1 MISMLCAV
9 FTVILSSV
17 LYVSV
22 AHAFPNS
29 SSITTTTSYTTTTS
43 TAATTTIPSPRPC
56 LTNASQLG
64 YVFGELSATQSF
76 CNCVNRISDP
86 AMLPTFYN
94 NRYNGI
100 FDLKTSITLNNLELI
115 DEIEGTARLQF
126 SLRMYWS
133 DDRYAMPVFWNQTDE
148 LTQFRGLDLTDV
160 LKNQS
165 LVTWMPE
172 IRFPDASSIEEIAH
186 LVQLNASN
194 IFYYARALDI
204 VLVQPDFDF
213 LIYPRDSQ
221 TVTIRFTLYN
231 FPQNIA
237 NVGFTTSPV
246 LFNIDNEG
254 TKSFL
259 SNQLWSYEKTTYYSY
274 TANDYHYVVYQIKL
288 NREGTGIILRLV
300 VPITMLILLAA
311 LSFWASYENRVNIT
325 ITLLLS
331 VSALSL
337 YLWYVYTIGGMYC
350 APSSLCYTKREGD
363 NLAIEEVLYAFN
375 RSIWEG
381 IMIFMTQWQEE
392 TAGIRACFDNVMVTL
407 IEKLNRAN
415 TDSTILVS
423 PMEVLATNLVL
434 FRKCS
439 FTTQYMVDVIR
450 KEGQLRYHVSC
461 GPKMGDISIDAVRA
475 ISVNP
480 LFNNNYKY
488 NNSNTKNDVE
498 MIEVLPSE
506 KKSTVR
512 DVCELT
518 NLVHHGSSSCSP
530 GVERER
536 ESIVNVKCMI
546 STCYSANKAYKVDRG
561 I

>member
-1 MISMLCAV
+1 MLCIV
-9 FTVILSSV
+9 FAVILSSV

-22 AHAFPNS
+22 AHAFSNS
-29 SSITTTTSYTTTTS
+29 SSITTTTTTKTSTTS
-43 TAATTTIPSPRPC
+43 KTIPSPRPC
-56 LTNASQLG
+56 LTNTSQLG

-76 CNCVNRISDP
+76 YNCINRISDP
-86 AMLPTFYN
+86 AMIPTFYN

-126 SLRMYWS
+126 SLRLYWS
-133 DDRYAMPVFWNQTDE
+133 DDRYAMPVFWNQTDQ

-172 IRFPDASSIEEIAH
+172 IRFPDASSIQEIAH
-186 LVQLNASN
+186 FVQLNASN

-221 TVTIRFTLYN
+221 IVTIRFTLFN
-231 FPQNIA
+231 FAENIA
-237 NVGFTTSPV
+237 NVGFTDFPV

-274 TANDYHYVVYQIKL
+274 TANEYHYVVYQIKL

-331 VSALSL
+331 VSALYVVILSNIPL
-337 YLWYVYTIGGMYC
+337 VGYLTHVDRYIFGMFILLVGCTVLHQAYATLREKVTIWPLRKFYMRLIEAFGRVLVVPITLFFFIYYIANHDIHDSVAGG
-350 APSSLCYTKREGD
+350 
-363 NLAIEEVLYAFN
+363 VL
-375 RSIWEG
+375 SV
-381 IMIFMTQWQEE
+381 MIIFTIAMVMQE

-423 PMEVLATNLVL
+423 PTEVLATNLVL

-450 KEGQLRYHVSC
+450 KEGQLSYHISC
-461 GPKMGDISIDAVRA
+461 GPKMQDISIDALASRVRA
-475 ISVNP
+475 FSVSP
-480 LFNNNYKY
+480 LFSNNN
-488 NNSNTKNDVE
+488 NNTNKSDLE
-498 MIEVLPSE
+498 MIEALPSG
-506 KKSTVR
+506 K
-512 DVCELT
+512 
-518 NLVHHGSSSCSP
+518 
-530 GVERER
+530 ER
-536 ESIVNVKCMI
+536 
-546 STCYSANKAYKVDRG
+546 
-561 I
+561 